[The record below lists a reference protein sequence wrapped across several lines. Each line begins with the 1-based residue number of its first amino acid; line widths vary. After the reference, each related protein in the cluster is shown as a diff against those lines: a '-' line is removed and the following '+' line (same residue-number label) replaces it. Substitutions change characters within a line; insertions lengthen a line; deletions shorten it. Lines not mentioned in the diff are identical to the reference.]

1 MSDRFCS
8 HCGARLDDEGARRC
22 PLCGHEVQPP
32 ADETPPREERES
44 EAPEPPPAPEERP
57 ILTGPPPS
65 EPAVPVAPGASG
77 PVTVGGA
84 CVPPDGQRR
93 CPHCGEALYSGERVC
108 WSCKRRVD
116 LYEAAEEAETGPMTR
131 PLPGAPGPPPAAM
144 PGQSPPDVEQV
155 RAPARAGGVQA
166 PAAPEAPPEAMAT
179 AWWAF
184 GLGLVSV
191 FTCGLLGLLGPV
203 AIWLGIS
210 ANRRG
215 AGPVAIAGIVF
226 GVLGTLVILAVAI
239 LLLLAMMMTARMAP
253 SHVLLPTLDWSVL
266 MCAA

>member
-1 MSDRFCS
+1 MSDRLCS
-8 HCGARLDDEGARRC
+8 HCGARLDDQHARRC

-32 ADETPPREERES
+32 ADETAQPEEPEQPRVPEEQPTPPRPS
-44 EAPEPPPAPEERP
+44 PPEPA
-57 ILTGPPPS
+57 
-65 EPAVPVAPGASG
+65 APVAPRASAPLTAG
-77 PVTVGGA
+77 DAHIPA
-84 CVPPDGQRR
+84 DGQRR

-116 LYEAAEEAETGPMTR
+116 MYEAAEPADTGPMTQ
-131 PLPGAPGPPPAAM
+131 PLPGAPGPSPTPEQSAPP
-144 PGQSPPDVEQV
+144 VEQV
-155 RAPARAGGVQA
+155 RAPVGAGGVQA
-166 PAAPEAPPEAMAT
+166 PAAPEAPPEVMAT
-179 AWWAF
+179 AWWSF

-266 MCAA
+266 MCAT